1 LTENSTI
8 DKLDGLD
15 VKGVIK
21 ERLDDLRRDWQ
32 INQLISEST
41 DEAHRWIEAE
51 REIKTTAI
59 NIMAKK

>member
-41 DEAHRWIEAE
+41 DEAHRKLLLSI
-51 REIKTTAI
+51 
-59 NIMAKK
+59 